1 MKKYLS
7 ILLSI
12 MLLALSIPVYAEE
25 DGEESYPMVFE
36 EEGSEIDNL
45 FIDET
50 PLIMPRSQY
59 IMTVQTQARYLGS
72 NQVAIHVNVYCN
84 SVVKTITTAFYLQK
98 NTSSGWKNVSTGTVS
113 VSNSNKLSK
122 TGTVSGVPSGTYRAK
137 SITKVT
143 DKYGYSETQT
153 GYSGAF
159 SI

>member
-1 MKKYLS
+1 MKKY
-7 ILLSI
+7 IGVLLSI
-12 MLLALSIPVYAEE
+12 VLLAISIPVYAEE
-25 DGEESYPMVFE
+25 NSEDSYPMIFE
-36 EEGSEIDNL
+36 EEGSEIDSL
-45 FIDET
+45 FEDEEHQV
-50 PLIMPRSQY
+50 MPRSQY
-59 IMTVQTQARYLGS
+59 ISTVQTQARYLGS

-143 DKYGYSETQT
+143 DSYGYSETLT
-153 GYSGAF
+153 GYRGAF

>member
-1 MKKYLS
+1 MKKY
-7 ILLSI
+7 IGVLLSI
-12 MLLALSIPVYAEE
+12 VLLAISIPVYAEE
-25 DGEESYPMVFE
+25 NSEDSYPMIFE
-36 EEGSEIDNL
+36 EEGSEIDSL
-45 FIDET
+45 FEDEEHQV
-50 PLIMPRSQY
+50 MPRSQY
-59 IMTVQTQARYLGS
+59 ISTVQTQARYLGS

-143 DKYGYSETQT
+143 DSYGYSETLT